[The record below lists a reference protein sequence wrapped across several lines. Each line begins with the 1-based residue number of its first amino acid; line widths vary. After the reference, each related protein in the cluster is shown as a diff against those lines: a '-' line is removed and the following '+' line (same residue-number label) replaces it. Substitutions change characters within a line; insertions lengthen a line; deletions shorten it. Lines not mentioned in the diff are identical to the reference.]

1 MKQEKLLL
9 LFPLTGIYGLLF
21 LAEGVDLLQFY
32 RPAVYG
38 FAAVFGLALWA
49 LAVFAGKFLAPV
61 LAAAAAGWTVAFF
74 LAGQELLEEFRLAGR
89 ILAGEYSGEAVTV
102 TTAVLFLIPV
112 VLSLIFFP
120 GIHSARPLAAVSVYQ
135 CPVAGSAS
143 GGGGGI
149 PAVGDPS
156 GRISDPVLDPGE
168 TRGKKIASGG
178 GRMEAD

>member
-112 VLSLIFFP
+112 VLSLIFFWNTFCTP
-120 GIHSARPLAAVSVYQ
+120 TGCCICL
-135 CPVAGSAS
+135 PVPCCWQRLWWGWRY
-143 GGGGGI
+143 
-149 PAVGDPS
+149 PC
-156 GRISDPVLDPGE
+156 R
-168 TRGKKIASGG
+168 R
-178 GRMEAD
+178 

>member
-74 LAGQELLEEFRLAGR
+74 LRGRSFRRNSGWRAGFSQ
-89 ILAGEYSGEAVTV
+89 
-102 TTAVLFLIPV
+102 
-112 VLSLIFFP
+112 
-120 GIHSARPLAAVSVYQ
+120 
-135 CPVAGSAS
+135 GS
-143 GGGGGI
+143 I
-149 PAVGDPS
+149 PA
-156 GRISDPVLDPGE
+156 RQ
-168 TRGKKIASGG
+168 
-178 GRMEAD
+178 